1 MNFKLYFCCYSAKS
15 KRFFAPLI
23 FYWFQLNILKAW
35 FGIFGRSK
43 KYTSE
48 YKAHMTK
55 LREECPLE
63 NYSNHY
69 ERDRDI
75 RNKMS
80 KWRYQNDPLRK
91 VTGKISAELRPE
103 LCRYQNDP
111 LRKVTGKYHIRL
123 YHRRGFLRA
132 QEYLREREVD
142 GNLLRYYD
150 E

>member
-91 VTGKISAELRPE
+91 VTGK
-103 LCRYQNDP
+103 
-111 LRKVTGKYHIRL
+111 YHIRL